1 MATRIT
7 RTTGS
12 AVDLAGLD
20 ALDGLGVVSYAAL
33 LQGEPGTGR
42 QRHAA
47 SNAVPL
53 LVPIGDIEERS
64 HQVRQRFQLDDL
76 RASIR
81 DNLGAGRPPIKTP
94 LIVKAIP
101 GRPGKW
107 ELCDGARRLRSARL
121 EGVGALPVIADPDF
135 DDFDQVVVNLQ
146 RDGNT
151 PVEIADFIA
160 MKLAEGCRKGEI
172 ARRLGMSNS
181 WVSKHAALIGMPAS
195 IRQGYDA
202 SRIHDVEAMYLLV
215 AAYKNNQARIDRLCI
230 EGTGP
235 ISKYTVM
242 KLPESGADTVDA
254 TPPAAGTATAG
265 GHPGL
270 APVAHA
276 AHLAAATAVQQGARA
291 SGEQEVGAGR
301 GDPCGSAQVPHT
313 TPDQDSAKPPQSPG
327 PTLLKRPLVQVMH
340 KHRPATLLMAACA
353 PGGLAWIRYDATGEK
368 EQVPISSL
376 TLAAIVTEPSS

>member
-1 MATRIT
+1 MATK
-7 RTTGS
+7 TGS

-33 LQGEPGTGR
+33 LQGKPDNGR

-47 SNAVPL
+47 SDAVPL
-53 LVPIGDIEERS
+53 LVPIGDIAERP
-64 HQVRQRFQLDDL
+64 HQVRQRFQLEDL

-81 DNLGAGRPPIKTP
+81 DNLGAGRAPIKTP
-94 LIVKAIP
+94 LIVKPIP
-101 GRPGKW
+101 GRPGQW

-121 EGVGALPVIADPDF
+121 EGVAALPVIADPDF

-195 IRQGYDA
+195 IREAYDA
-202 SRIHDVEAMYLLV
+202 GRIHDVEAMYLMV
-215 AAYKNNQARIDRLCI
+215 AAYKTSQARIDRLCR
-230 EGTGP
+230 EGPGP

-242 KLPESGADTVDA
+242 KLLETGAGSVGAMPPTASTAAAGGNPGVAPPAHPGHVGADAVRSGKA
-254 TPPAAGTATAG
+254 SSGQQ
-265 GHPGL
+265 
-270 APVAHA
+270 
-276 AHLAAATAVQQGARA
+276 AAA
-291 SGEQEVGAGR
+291 AGR
-301 GDPCGSAQVPHT
+301 GGPGERARPPVA
-313 TPDQDSAKPPQSPG
+313 TPAPGATRSQQSSSPAV
-327 PTLLKRPLVQVMH
+327 LLKRPLVQVMH
-340 KHRPATLLMAACA
+340 ERRPATLLMAACA
-353 PGGLAWIRYDATGEK
+353 PGGLAWIRYDANGE
-368 EQVPISSL
+368 EAQVPISSL
-376 TLAAIVTEPSS
+376 TLAAILTQPSP